1 MYPTH
6 ILSACKC
13 IFGVV
18 CAKTLLGCLVAG
30 EMGPCH
36 IWCNCDQTII
46 FLTTLVFV
54 SMKLTWSLHEVYN
67 IAVGGKGKSCVKG
80 RVCCH
85 KPPPIFAIVPQSF
98 EAVSLHQKFYQNH
111 FSLKTLLNPYW
122 KLWYE
127 AGSDDLRRSEKR
139 WFSGGDGRREIYL
152 CLPEQKDAY
161 GREGT

>member
-1 MYPTH
+1 MCVYLCMYVLEPCKYAGLRSRWCPVIYDVIVTRPSSFSPSLY
-6 ILSACKC
+6 LS
-13 IFGVV
+13 
-18 CAKTLLGCLVAG
+18 
-30 EMGPCH
+30 P
-36 IWCNCDQTII
+36 
-46 FLTTLVFV
+46 
-54 SMKLTWSLHEVYN
+54 WSLHEVYMKFT
-67 IAVGGKGKSCVKG
+67 ILRLVEKGKSCVKG
-80 RVCCH
+80 RVCCR

-152 CLPEQKDAY
+152 LLPEQKDAY
-161 GREGT
+161 GSWGNWPREGSRT

>member
-1 MYPTH
+1 MCVYLCMYVLEPCKYAGLRLRWGPVTYDV
-6 ILSACKC
+6 IVTRPSSFSPPLYLS
-13 IFGVV
+13 
-18 CAKTLLGCLVAG
+18 
-30 EMGPCH
+30 P
-36 IWCNCDQTII
+36 
-46 FLTTLVFV
+46 
-54 SMKLTWSLHEVYN
+54 WSLHEVYN

-152 CLPEQKDAY
+152 LLLEQKDAY
-161 GREGT
+161 GSWGNWPIL